1 MSEVIYFSL
10 NHNSDT
16 YWKAGQQYANSK
28 LSVHLC
34 MNALN
39 SNYLQNLSY
48 AGWSETKLSCSNQ
61 DF

>member
-10 NHNSDT
+10 NCKSDT

-28 LSVHLC
+28 LSAHLC

-48 AGWSETKLSCSNQ
+48 AG
-61 DF
+61 